1 MNVKI
6 YINIEQS
13 IYKLNLKGASC
24 YSRQQVGLKI
34 IV

>member
-6 YINIEQS
+6 YVNTEQS
-13 IYKLNLKGASC
+13 ICKLSLKGASC
-24 YSRQQVGLKI
+24 YSNKQGKKI